1 MHVNNIKKFLKER
14 INKELNLG
22 ILHRLYEELYQISKT
37 EKDYI
42 FLFEKLMDNNC
53 DQHTYS
59 SLKLLSMISIKISK
73 ELCDSNSLLQASF
86 ANSSKHIIN
95 IVWSIA
101 DNLRLAH
108 SSLSLWEVIKTV
120 VEFLSNLEKLL

>member
-59 SLKLLSMISIKISK
+59 SP
-73 ELCDSNSLLQASF
+73 
-86 ANSSKHIIN
+86 
-95 IVWSIA
+95 
-101 DNLRLAH
+101 
-108 SSLSLWEVIKTV
+108 
-120 VEFLSNLEKLL
+120 